1 MLERIKRITE
11 TKAFHICMFIVMIT
25 VILFVVGMLVLRYN
39 VEGETNMPFKITKI
53 AIISSQEGIDDGQTD
68 TRWSVDVHQAN
79 DIYIYLDK
87 NSQYDKTEIIKSVSI
102 DNFRIEAKNKE
113 NVKIYKPDNEE
124 ENVIFKYKDENIVEN
139 LEYVGN
145 VESDLKNL
153 KVSNQGG
160 IIAFRCSNN
169 NIAKYKSDEEE
180 IVHNELLKKAKI
192 KNEDLKIVLTFNF
205 TVKLES
211 EKEYQADI
219 KIDLPTGD
227 VIEEG
232 NTSKEITDLTDI
244 IFKRINRATT
254 NE

>member
-1 MLERIKRITE
+1 MLERIKRIME

-68 TRWSVDVHQAN
+68 TRWSFDVHQAN

-87 NSQYDKTEIIKSVSI
+87 NDQYDKTEIIKSVDV
-102 DNFRIEAKNKE
+102 DNFNVEAKNKE
-113 NVKIYKPDNEE
+113 NIKIYKPDTEE
-124 ENVIFKYKDENIVEN
+124 EKVIFKYKDENIVEN
-139 LEYVGN
+139 LEYVGD

-169 NIAKYKSDEEE
+169 NVAKYKSDEEE
-180 IVHNELLKKAKI
+180 IDHNQLLKKA
-192 KNEDLKIVLTFNF
+192 NVNNDDLKLVLTFNF

-211 EKEYQADI
+211 GKEYQAEI
-219 KIDLPTGD
+219 KTDLPTGD
-227 VIEEG
+227 VINDG
-232 NTSKEITDLTDI
+232 NTSEEITDLKDI
-244 IFKRINRATT
+244 IFKRIN
-254 NE
+254 N

>member
-68 TRWSVDVHQAN
+68 TRWSFDVHQAN

-87 NSQYDKTEIIKSVSI
+87 NDQYDKTEIIKSVDV
-102 DNFRIEAKNKE
+102 DNFNVEAKNKE
-113 NVKIYKPDNEE
+113 NIKIYKPDTEE
-124 ENVIFKYKDENIVEN
+124 EKVIFKYKDENIVEN
-139 LEYVGN
+139 LEYVGD

-169 NIAKYKSDEEE
+169 NVAKYKSDEEE
-180 IVHNELLKKAKI
+180 IDHNQLLKKA
-192 KNEDLKIVLTFNF
+192 NVNNDDLKLVLTFNF

-211 EKEYQADI
+211 GKEYQAEI
-219 KIDLPTGD
+219 KTDLPTGD
-227 VIEEG
+227 VIKDG
-232 NTSKEITDLTDI
+232 STSEEITDLKDI
-244 IFKRINRATT
+244 IFKRIN
-254 NE
+254 N

>member
-68 TRWSVDVHQAN
+68 TRWSFDVHQAN

-87 NSQYDKTEIIKSVSI
+87 NDQYDKTEIIKSVDV
-102 DNFRIEAKNKE
+102 DNFNVEAKNKE
-113 NVKIYKPDNEE
+113 NIKIYKPDTEE
-124 ENVIFKYKDENIVEN
+124 EKVIFKYKDENIVEN
-139 LEYVGN
+139 LEYVGD

-169 NIAKYKSDEEE
+169 NVAKYKSDEEE
-180 IVHNELLKKAKI
+180 IDHNQLLKKA
-192 KNEDLKIVLTFNF
+192 NVNNDDLKLVLTFNF

-211 EKEYQADI
+211 GKEYQAEI
-219 KIDLPTGD
+219 KTDLPTGD
-227 VIEEG
+227 VINDG
-232 NTSKEITDLTDI
+232 NTSEEITDLKDI
-244 IFKRINRATT
+244 IFKRIN
-254 NE
+254 N

>member
-68 TRWSVDVHQAN
+68 TRWSFDVHQAN

-87 NSQYDKTEIIKSVSI
+87 NDQYDKTEIIKSVDV
-102 DNFRIEAKNKE
+102 DNFNVEAKNKE
-113 NVKIYKPDNEE
+113 NIKIYKPDTEE
-124 ENVIFKYKDENIVEN
+124 EKVIFKYKDENIVEN
-139 LEYVGN
+139 LEYVGD

-169 NIAKYKSDEEE
+169 NVAKYKSDEEE
-180 IVHNELLKKAKI
+180 IDHNQLLKKA
-192 KNEDLKIVLTFNF
+192 NVNNDDLKLVLTFNF

-211 EKEYQADI
+211 GKEYQAEI
-219 KIDLPTGD
+219 KTDLPTGD
-227 VIEEG
+227 VIKDG
-232 NTSKEITDLTDI
+232 STSKEITDLKDI
-244 IFKRINRATT
+244 IFKRIN
-254 NE
+254 N